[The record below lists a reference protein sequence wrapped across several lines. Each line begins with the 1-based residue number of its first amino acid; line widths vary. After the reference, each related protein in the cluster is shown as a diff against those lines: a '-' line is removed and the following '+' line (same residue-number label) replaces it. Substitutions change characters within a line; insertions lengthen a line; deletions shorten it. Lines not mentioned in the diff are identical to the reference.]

1 MDRSFC
7 HHVTSPVM
15 VVEMLPTVWTGQP
28 EAEPVTEPRAG
39 SQPFDDPYV
48 GKTLVER
55 YHVDALIGRGGMGCV
70 YLGTHTRLER
80 RVAIKVLPPS
90 LAAQPA
96 MVARLRREAQ
106 AAARLVHP
114 NVASTIDLDEHDGQL
129 FMVMELVDGVPLD
142 ELIARGP
149 IDPWRAV
156 ELVRQIAS
164 ALGAAHA
171 EGIVHRDVKPSNAI
185 ASITRDGAEHVK
197 VIDFGIAHLRGDQLP
212 AHGKIM
218 GTPAYLAPEQ
228 LTNDV
233 VDSRTDVYALGCTL
247 YELLTGAPPFG
258 HGATVPLVTKHLHQE
273 PIPPSTIR
281 PGIPAAI
288 DLLVLDM
295 LAKVPAARPR
305 DGLEVVKRIDRARRG
320 LARGSHPMLRIAGL
334 VLALDAEVL
343 GDRLRCLV
351 EPLDGAVARV
361 VGEHELVHFAT
372 AEQALRA
379 ALAIRAE
386 VPTARIAI
394 SHGELELGT
403 SAGLF
408 GPAANLAL
416 RMLQLAPPGVVLLAA
431 EAVWRLDAASGLMVQ
446 RHGEL
451 RTPHAVHVV
460 YRLRGAVP
468 DPSPK
473 IRGSVTAGVLAY
485 RCACGAPGVAHPHST
500 TTPSTH
506 DFVVR
511 CAACAALLRVRA
523 SGTAATDPA
532 LELPAFDSVLRL
544 DDD

>member
-1 MDRSFC
+1 M
-7 HHVTSPVM
+7 
-15 VVEMLPTVWTGQP
+15 WTGELEADAASEP
-28 EAEPVTEPRAG
+28 E
-39 SQPFDDPYV
+39 DDRYI
-48 GKTLVER
+48 GRTLVER
-55 YHVDALIGRGGMGCV
+55 YRVDALIGRGGMGCV

-80 RVAIKVLPPS
+80 RVAIKVLPPG
-90 LAAQPA
+90 LAEQPA

-106 AAARLVHP
+106 AAARLAHP
-114 NVASTIDLDEHDGQL
+114 NVAATIDLDEHDGQL
-129 FMVMELVDGVPLD
+129 FVVMELVDGIALD
-142 ELIARGP
+142 ALIARGP

-185 ASITRDGAEHVK
+185 ACTTRDGDELVK

-218 GTPAYLAPEQ
+218 GTPAYLSPEQ

-233 VDSRTDVYALGCTL
+233 VDSRSDVYALGCTL

-273 PIPPSTIR
+273 PIAPSTIR

-295 LAKVPAARPR
+295 LAKSPAARPR
-305 DGLEVVKRIDRARRG
+305 DGVEVVKRIDRARRG
-320 LARGSHPMLRIAGL
+320 LARGSHPILRISGV
-334 VLALDAEVL
+334 VLALDAQVI
-343 GDRLRCLV
+343 GSRLPALV

-379 ALAIRAE
+379 AIAIRAAA
-386 VPTARIAI
+386 PSARITI
-394 SHGELELGT
+394 SQGELELGT

-416 RMLQLAPPGVVLLAA
+416 RMLQLAPPGVVLLTA
-431 EAVWRLDAASGLMVQ
+431 EAVWRLDASSGLMVQ

-460 YRLRGAVP
+460 YRLRGDALP
-468 DPSPK
+468 DLSPK
-473 IRGSVTAGVLAY
+473 VRGSVSAGVLEF
-485 RCACGAPGVAHPHST
+485 RCACGAPGIAHPHT
-500 TTPSTH
+500 AATPSTH